1 METVKVLHAWA
12 SGWHSSQRHRSLG
25 VCQHPLTA
33 LDVVPEHCCHVD
45 VASCSVMVRQS
56 HESIWGEGVPIC
68 LAKGAGYSQTQ
79 QCSSL
84 PLSRH
89 RAVLLLLFLCLNFLF
104 FFFFIC
110 ACFLLCS
117 FGQRSWFSVHFLL
130 LTCLRR
136 VCISACGACGALVV
150 WVSSRIFSKRFRLPL
165 STRKKKCF
173 EYFHCYL

>member
-104 FFFFIC
+104 FFFFY
-110 ACFLLCS
+110 LCLFS
-117 FGQRSWFSVHFLL
+117 SLFFWTEKLVQRPLFAFNLFTESLHFSMWCVRCSG
-130 LTCLRR
+130 CL
-136 VCISACGACGALVV
+136 GFKQNL
-150 WVSSRIFSKRFRLPL
+150 
-165 STRKKKCF
+165 
-173 EYFHCYL
+173 